1 VRDGGRGE
9 EAAEVGR
16 VRETHGACAS
26 PSAVGVLGFWCLL
39 RSDLYGFTA
48 SPSQRSVLDFCSFGL
63 LYFGGKEC
71 YRVASIVREDFF
83 FYFSFFK
90 LYFKK

>member
-48 SPSQRSVLDFCSFGL
+48 SPSQRSVLDFCSFG
-63 LYFGGKEC
+63 YCISVEKNVTAWHRSCARIFF
-71 YRVASIVREDFF
+71 SILAFF
-83 FYFSFFK
+83 
-90 LYFKK
+90 